1 MNEREVNKGIGLSS
15 RNRKFQNKQQEAD
28 GADDSY
34 DNDEETPTRGQRVGL
49 EGQLAARSLRFLGE
63 AKDIRRKAPIN
74 QTEITISHTAMEVS
88 GGEVVVH
95 EDGGSSD
102 NITGSLAGNAAS
114 NQVVVDALPY
124 IDLGYDEP
132 GVREAVRKPHSNH
145 IKRFML
151 TQNTW

>member
-1 MNEREVNKGIGLSS
+1 MEKQKTFDEKLHQPN
-15 RNRKFQNKQQEAD
+15 RNYNLT
-28 GADDSY
+28 Y
-34 DNDEETPTRGQRVGL
+34 
-49 EGQLAARSLRFLGE
+49 
-63 AKDIRRKAPIN
+63 
-74 QTEITISHTAMEVS
+74 TAMEVS

-132 GVREAVRKPHSNH
+132 GVREAVRKTNSNYIATTTYH
-145 IKRFML
+145 MF
-151 TQNTW
+151 TQNTRRIVA